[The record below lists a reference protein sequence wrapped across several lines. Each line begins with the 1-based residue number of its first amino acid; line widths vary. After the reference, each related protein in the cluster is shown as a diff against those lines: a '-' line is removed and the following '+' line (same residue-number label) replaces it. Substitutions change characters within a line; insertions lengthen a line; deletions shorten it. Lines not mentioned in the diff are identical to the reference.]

1 MATTLV
7 PAQGRVPW
15 WIVLLLGIAYIIA
28 GLFLVFQPLASLV
41 IIALFTGA
49 TWFVS
54 GVLDLISLA
63 RDRTRWVWTILSGVI
78 GIWAGLVLL
87 GQPLVGAVLL
97 PFVYIIILALSGV
110 VLGILRIVQGVQGG
124 GLGVII
130 WGVVTV
136 VLAGWLLLNP
146 LAGVVVLPFMFGIF
160 AIIGGILTIIAAFQ
174 IRRA

>member
-1 MATTLV
+1 MATALV

-15 WIVLLLGIAYIIA
+15 WLVLLLGIAYIIA

-41 IIALFTGA
+41 VIALFTGA

-54 GVLDLISLA
+54 GVLDLISLF

-97 PFVYIIILALSGV
+97 PFVYVIILALSGV
-110 VLGILRIVQGVQGG
+110 MLGIVRIVQGVQGG
-124 GLGVII
+124 GPGVII
-130 WGVVTV
+130 WGAVTIF
-136 VLAGWLLLNP
+136 LAGWLLLNP
-146 LAGVVVLPFMFGIF
+146 LAGVVVLPFVFGVFTIV
-160 AIIGGILTIIAAFQ
+160 GGILTIIAAFQ
-174 IRRA
+174 FRRA

>member
-1 MATTLV
+1 MATTVV
-7 PAQGRVPW
+7 PAQSRIPW

-41 IIALFTGA
+41 VIALFTGA

-54 GVLDLISLA
+54 GVLDLISLF

-87 GQPLVGAVLL
+87 GQPLVGGILL
-97 PFVYIIILALSGV
+97 PAVYIIILALSGV

-130 WGVVTV
+130 WGAVTTL
-136 VLAGWLLLNP
+136 LAGWLLLHP
-146 LAGVVVLPFMFGIF
+146 LAGVVVLPFVFGIF

-174 IRRA
+174 IRQA

>member
-1 MATTLV
+1 MATTLA

-15 WIVLLLGIAYIIA
+15 WIVLVLGIAYIIV

-41 IIALFTGA
+41 VIALFTGA

-54 GVLDLISLA
+54 GVLDLISLF
-63 RDRTRWVWTILSGVI
+63 RDRTRWVLTILSGVI

-97 PFVYIIILALSGV
+97 PFVYVIILALSGV
-110 VLGILRIVQGVQGG
+110 LLGILRIVQGVQGG
-124 GLGVII
+124 GPGVII
-130 WGVVTV
+130 WGAVTV

-146 LAGVVVLPFMFGIF
+146 LAGVVVLPFIFGIF
-160 AIIGGILTIIAAFQ
+160 AIIGGILTIVAAFQ